1 LLTDHLVIGAGALGL
16 ATAIELAVRGE
27 RVCVLEQGAAGQES
41 TWAGGGI
48 LSPLL
53 PWQYD
58 HAVNA
63 LSEFSR
69 GLFAEWSDRLRDLSG
84 VDPEY
89 RLTGM
94 LVLPPFDLELA
105 GGWCAKHG
113 WRCET
118 RPVTDVLP
126 DMPAEA
132 DSLAAQALWLPGVA
146 QARNPRLARALRGAA
161 LACGVNLLEG
171 ERVIDI
177 AASGGRIRHVA
188 TVRGHYAAANFI
200 IAAGAWSGTLP
211 GLAYLRQRIEP
222 VRGQM
227 LLFKTPV
234 GMLQSVVYRDGRYLI
249 PRADGHLLA
258 GSTLE
263 RVGFDKRVSDTAARE
278 IHEFAAGLLPAL
290 RDARPMQHWS
300 GLRPGSP
307 GNLPAIGVYPG
318 YENLYVNSGH
328 FRYGLT
334 LAPGSA
340 RLLTA
345 LIHDETPP
353 LPAEPYQI
361 NSACRL
367 NGM

>member
-1 LLTDHLVIGAGALGL
+1 MYSDHLVIGAGALGL
-16 ATAIELAVRGE
+16 ATAIELAARGE
-27 RVCVLEQGAAGQES
+27 RVCVLDQGAAGRES

-58 HAVNA
+58 PAVNA
-63 LSEFSR
+63 LSEYSR
-69 GLFAEWSDRLRDLSG
+69 GLFAEWSEGLRILSG

-89 RLTGM
+89 RVTGM
-94 LVLPPFDLELA
+94 LVLPPYDLELA
-105 GGWCAKHG
+105 RAWCARHD
-113 WRCET
+113 WRCES
-118 RPVTDVLP
+118 RPATDFLTHLP
-126 DMPAEA
+126 AQA
-132 DSLAAQALWLPGVA
+132 DASASPALWLPGVA

-161 LACGVNLLEG
+161 LAHGVHLLEG
-171 ERVIDI
+171 ERVIDWVHS
-177 AASGGRIRHVA
+177 AGRVTHVA
-188 TVRGHYAAANFI
+188 TARGDRYAAANFI
-200 IAAGAWSGTLP
+200 LAAGAWSGTLP
-211 GLAYLRQRIEP
+211 GLAYLRRRIEP

-234 GMLQSVVYRDGRYLI
+234 GMLKTVVYRDGRYLI

-263 RVGFDKRVSDTAARE
+263 RVGFDKRVSESAASE

-290 RDARPMQHWS
+290 RASRPMQHWS

-307 GNLPAIGVYPG
+307 GNLPSIGVYPG

-340 RLLTA
+340 RLLGA
-345 LIHDETPP
+345 LIHGETPP
-353 LPAEPYQI
+353 LPAAPYQM
-361 NSACRL
+361 NPAK
-367 NGM
+367 